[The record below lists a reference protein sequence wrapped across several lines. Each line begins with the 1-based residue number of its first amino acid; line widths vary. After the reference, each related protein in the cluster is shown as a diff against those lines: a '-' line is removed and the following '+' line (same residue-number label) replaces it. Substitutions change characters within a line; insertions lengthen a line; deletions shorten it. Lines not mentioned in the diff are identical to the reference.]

1 MEFPSLRGTGT
12 EDYFGDA
19 WGYRAFATPYY
30 GVSLWEG
37 YFPGD
42 RNTAYRW
49 HIEDPITFAELLK
62 VTIEHHGSIFTDST
76 EFLGQFI
83 DRADWVSTVVF
94 WYQTPSVGLSSL
106 IAPANERLTSYTL
119 IKAAT

>member
-1 MEFPSLRGTGT
+1 MELGWFGEGDDRFYIDGEEYPSLRGTGT

-19 WGYRAFATPYY
+19 WGFRQFDRPFY

-49 HIEDPITFAELLK
+49 HIPDPVPFKNSIK
-62 VTIEHHGSIFTDST
+62 VSIEHRGSIFN
-76 EFLGQFI
+76 L
-83 DRADWVSTVVF
+83 
-94 WYQTPSVGLSSL
+94 SL
-106 IAPANERLTSYTL
+106 IH
-119 IKAAT
+119 I